1 MAFVRKIPC
10 LATAFVKCQT
20 KQVFSK
26 RFLKCSTTLRAE
38 MVDTPSSEVDPKI
51 QDIATSIAN
60 LKLHEVADLNNTLK
74 QMLNISD
81 VPMMAASM
89 AAPPVAQ
96 AQAEE
101 EEVKAPERTEF
112 SIKLTSF
119 NPSTKIK
126 LIKIVKSIKSDLNLV
141 QAKKFV
147 ESLPQVLKE
156 DVAKDECEEFK
167 KQLEEAG
174 GSVEIV

>member
-1 MAFVRKIPC
+1 MFFVRKIPC
-10 LATAFVKCQT
+10 MTAAFIKYQT
-20 KQVFSK
+20 KQVFTK
-26 RFLKCSTTLRAE
+26 RFVMCSSIVRSET
-38 MVDTPSSEVDPKI
+38 VDTPSSEVDAKI
-51 QDIATSIAN
+51 HEIATSIAKLN
-60 LKLHEVADLNNTLK
+60 LHEVADLNDTLK
-74 QMLNISD
+74 KMLNISD

-89 AAPPVAQ
+89 ASVPTTNTEV
-96 AQAEE
+96 EE
-101 EEVKAPERTEF
+101 DEVKAPERTEF

-126 LIKIVKSIKSDLNLV
+126 LIKIVKSIKPDLNLV